1 MAKMKRGLGKG
12 LDSMIPNKKESIE
25 RKSGKETI
33 KTLDVKKENVS
44 RETLVRLSDIEP
56 KQEQPRKR
64 FNEDSIVELADSIRQ
79 VGVIQPLIL
88 QKVEDHYEIIAG
100 ERRYRAARLAGLK
113 EVPSV
118 IRDLSEQ
125 QVLEIALIENIQRE
139 DLNPMEEAQAYQRLI
154 KEFKLKQDEV
164 AEKVGKSRAAVAN
177 SLRLLKLSKKVQEML
192 VEEMITSGHAR
203 ALLAVDNAEQQY
215 ILAVR
220 IFDEKLSVREVEK
233 IIRSIQKQKEEEQV
247 VEEKQILSNEV
258 IYKDLEEQ
266 MKSLLGTKVSI
277 HRKNDNQGKIEIA
290 YYSEEELD
298 RIISFLKK

>member
-1 MAKMKRGLGKG
+1 MKRGGLGKG
-12 LDSMIPNKKESIE
+12 LDSMIPNKQAAAAGKAEKEA
-25 RKSGKETI
+25 GK
-33 KTLDVKKENVS
+33 KTEDTNKDVS
-44 RETLVRLSDIEP
+44 RETLVKLTDIEP
-56 KQEQPRKR
+56 KQDQPRKR
-64 FNEDSIVELADSIRQ
+64 FQEDSLMELADSIRQ
-79 VGVIQPLIL
+79 VGVIQPLVL

-100 ERRYRAARLAGLK
+100 ERRFRAAHMAGLK
-113 EVPSV
+113 EVPAIVREYST
-118 IRDLSEQ
+118 Q

-139 DLNPMEEAQAYQRLI
+139 DLNPIEEAQAYQRLI

-164 AEKVGKSRAAVAN
+164 AEKVAKSRVTITN

-203 ALLAVDNAEQQY
+203 ALLALDNAEQQY
-215 ILAVR
+215 ALAVR

-233 IIRSIQKQKEEEQV
+233 IIRSMQNPKEEKENAQ
-247 VEEKQILSNEV
+247 EPLHNEV

-266 MKSLLGTKVSI
+266 MKRLLGTKVSI
-277 HRKNDNQGKIEIA
+277 NRKNESQGRIEIE

>member
-1 MAKMKRGLGKG
+1 MKRGLGKG

-233 IIRSIQKQKEEEQV
+233 IIRSMQKQKEEEQV

>member
-1 MAKMKRGLGKG
+1 MKRGLGKG

-192 VEEMITSGHAR
+192 VEEMISSGHAR

-233 IIRSIQKQKEEEQV
+233 IIRSVQKQKEEEQV

-266 MKSLLGTKVSI
+266 MKYLLGTKVSI

>member
-1 MAKMKRGLGKG
+1 MKRGLGKG

-33 KTLDVKKENVS
+33 KTLDIKKENVS

-64 FNEDSIVELADSIRQ
+64 FNEDSLVELADSIQQ

-88 QKVEDHYEIIAG
+88 QKVENHYEIIAG

-113 EVPSV
+113 EVPAV

-139 DLNPMEEAQAYQRLI
+139 DLNPMEEAQAYQRLM

-192 VEEMITSGHAR
+192 VEEMISSGHAR

-233 IIRSIQKQKEEEQV
+233 IIRNMQKQKEEKQAE
-247 VEEKQILSNEV
+247 EEKQTFSNEV

>member
-1 MAKMKRGLGKG
+1 MKRGLGKG
-12 LDSMIPNKKESIE
+12 LDSMIPNKKESVE

-33 KTLDVKKENVS
+33 KTLDIKKENVS

-64 FNEDSIVELADSIRQ
+64 FNEDSLVELADSIQQ

-88 QKVEDHYEIIAG
+88 QKVENHYEIIAG

-113 EVPSV
+113 EVPAV

-139 DLNPMEEAQAYQRLI
+139 DLNPMEEAQAYQRLM

-192 VEEMITSGHAR
+192 VEEMISSGHAR

-233 IIRSIQKQKEEEQV
+233 IIRNMQKQKEEKQAE
-247 VEEKQILSNEV
+247 EEKQTFSNEV

>member
-1 MAKMKRGLGKG
+1 MKRGLGKG

-33 KTLDVKKENVS
+33 KTLDVKRENVS

-177 SLRLLKLSKKVQEML
+177 SLRLLKLSKKVQ
-192 VEEMITSGHAR
+192 
-203 ALLAVDNAEQQY
+203 
-215 ILAVR
+215 
-220 IFDEKLSVREVEK
+220 
-233 IIRSIQKQKEEEQV
+233 
-247 VEEKQILSNEV
+247 
-258 IYKDLEEQ
+258 
-266 MKSLLGTKVSI
+266 
-277 HRKNDNQGKIEIA
+277 
-290 YYSEEELD
+290 
-298 RIISFLKK
+298 

>member
-1 MAKMKRGLGKG
+1 MKRGGLGKG
-12 LDSMIPNKKESIE
+12 LDSMIPNKQAAAAGKAEKEA
-25 RKSGKETI
+25 GK
-33 KTLDVKKENVS
+33 KTEGTNKDVS
-44 RETLVRLSDIEP
+44 RETLVKLTDIEP
-56 KQEQPRKR
+56 KQDQPRKR
-64 FNEDSIVELADSIRQ
+64 FQEDSLMELADSIRQ
-79 VGVIQPLIL
+79 VGVIQPLVL

-100 ERRYRAARLAGLK
+100 ERRFRAAHMAGLK
-113 EVPSV
+113 EVPAIVREYST
-118 IRDLSEQ
+118 Q

-139 DLNPMEEAQAYQRLI
+139 DLNPIEEAQAYQRLI

-164 AEKVGKSRAAVAN
+164 AEKVAKSRVTITN

-203 ALLAVDNAEQQY
+203 ALLALDNAEQQY
-215 ILAVR
+215 ALAVR

-233 IIRSIQKQKEEEQV
+233 IIRSMQNPKEEKENAQ
-247 VEEKQILSNEV
+247 EPLHNEV

-266 MKSLLGTKVSI
+266 MKRLLGTKVSI
-277 HRKNDNQGKIEIA
+277 NRKNESQGRIEIE

>member
-1 MAKMKRGLGKG
+1 MKRGLGKG

-192 VEEMITSGHAR
+192 VEEMISSGHAR

-233 IIRSIQKQKEEEQV
+233 IIRSVQKQKEEEQV

>member
-1 MAKMKRGLGKG
+1 MKRGLGKG
-12 LDSMIPNKKESIE
+12 LDSMIPNKKETGE
-25 RKSGKETI
+25 KKNEKEAVKSF
-33 KTLDVKKENVS
+33 DVKREHVS
-44 RETLVRLSDIEP
+44 RETFIKISEIEP
-56 KQEQPRKR
+56 KQDQPRKR
-64 FNEDSIVELADSIRQ
+64 FNEDSLVELADSMRQ

-88 QKVEDHYEIIAG
+88 QKIENHYEIIAG

-113 EVPSV
+113 EVPAI

-139 DLNPMEEAQAYQRLI
+139 DLNPIEEAQAYQRLI

-164 AEKVGKSRAAVAN
+164 AEKVAKSRVSITN

-192 VEEMITSGHAR
+192 VEEMISNGHAR
-203 ALLAVDNAEQQY
+203 ALLAIDNAEQQY
-215 ILAVR
+215 ALAVK

-233 IIRSIQKQKEEEQV
+233 IIRSMQKQKEEQV
-247 VEEKQILSNEV
+247 EKEKQPPLQNEV

-266 MKSLLGTKVSI
+266 MKRLLGTKVSI
-277 HRKNDNQGKIEIA
+277 NRKNDNQGKIEIE

>member
-1 MAKMKRGLGKG
+1 MKRGGLGKG
-12 LDSMIPNKKESIE
+12 LDSMIPNKQAAAAGKAEKEA
-25 RKSGKETI
+25 GK
-33 KTLDVKKENVS
+33 KTEGTNKDVS
-44 RETLVRLSDIEP
+44 RETLVKLADIEP
-56 KQEQPRKR
+56 KQDQPRKR
-64 FNEDSIVELADSIRQ
+64 FQEDSLMELADSIRQ
-79 VGVIQPLIL
+79 VGVIQPLVL

-100 ERRYRAARLAGLK
+100 ERRFRAAHMAGLK
-113 EVPSV
+113 EVPAIVREYST
-118 IRDLSEQ
+118 Q

-139 DLNPMEEAQAYQRLI
+139 DLNPIEEAQAYQRLI

-164 AEKVGKSRAAVAN
+164 AEKVAKSRVTITN

-203 ALLAVDNAEQQY
+203 ALLALDNAEQQY
-215 ILAVR
+215 ALAVR

-233 IIRSIQKQKEEEQV
+233 IIRSMQNPKEEKENAQ
-247 VEEKQILSNEV
+247 EPLHNEV

-266 MKSLLGTKVSI
+266 MKRLLGTKVSI
-277 HRKNDNQGKIEIA
+277 NRKNESQGRIEIE

>member
-1 MAKMKRGLGKG
+1 MKRGGLGKG
-12 LDSMIPNKKESIE
+12 LDSIIPDKQALA
-25 RKSGKETI
+25 GKME
-33 KTLDVKKENVS
+33 KDAVKKKDSFQNDVS
-44 RETLVRLSDIEP
+44 RETLVKLADIEP
-56 KQEQPRKR
+56 KQDQPRKK
-64 FNEDSIVELADSIRQ
+64 FNEDSLAELADSIRQ

-88 QKVEDHYEIIAG
+88 QKIKDHYEIIAG
-100 ERRYRAARLAGLK
+100 ERRFRAAHMAGIK
-113 EVPSV
+113 EVPAIVREYST
-118 IRDLSEQ
+118 Q

-139 DLNPMEEAQAYQRLI
+139 DLNPIEEAQAYQRLI

-164 AEKVGKSRAAVAN
+164 AEKVAKSRVAITN

-203 ALLAVDNAEQQY
+203 ALLALDSAEQQY
-215 ILAVR
+215 ALAVR

-233 IIRSIQKQKEEEQV
+233 IIRSMQKTEEKKEDIQKP
-247 VEEKQILSNEV
+247 LRNEV

-266 MKSLLGTKVSI
+266 MKRLLGTKVSI
-277 HRKNDNQGKIEIA
+277 QRKNESQGKIEIE

>member
-1 MAKMKRGLGKG
+1 MKRGGLGKG
-12 LDSMIPNKKESIE
+12 LDSIIPNKQALA
-25 RKSGKETI
+25 GKME
-33 KTLDVKKENVS
+33 KNAVKKTDSFQNDVS
-44 RETLVRLSDIEP
+44 RETLVKIADIEP
-56 KQEQPRKR
+56 KQDQPRKK
-64 FNEDSIVELADSIRQ
+64 FNEDSLVELADSIRQ

-88 QKVEDHYEIIAG
+88 QKIKDHYEIIAG
-100 ERRYRAARLAGLK
+100 ERRFRAAHMAGLK
-113 EVPSV
+113 EVPAIVREYST
-118 IRDLSEQ
+118 Q

-139 DLNPMEEAQAYQRLI
+139 DLNPIEEAQAYQRLI

-164 AEKVGKSRAAVAN
+164 AEKVAKSRVAITN

-203 ALLAVDNAEQQY
+203 ALLALDSAEQQY
-215 ILAVR
+215 ALAVR

-233 IIRSIQKQKEEEQV
+233 IIRSMQKP
-247 VEEKQILSNEV
+247 EEKKEDIQEPLRNEV

-266 MKSLLGTKVSI
+266 MKRLLGTKVSI
-277 HRKNDNQGKIEIA
+277 QRKNESQGKIEIE

>member
-1 MAKMKRGLGKG
+1 MKRGLGKG

-192 VEEMITSGHAR
+192 VEEMISSGHAR

-233 IIRSIQKQKEEEQV
+233 IIRSMQKQKEEEQV

>member
-1 MAKMKRGLGKG
+1 MKRGLGKG

-139 DLNPMEEAQAYQRLI
+139 DLNPIEEAQAYQRLI

-192 VEEMITSGHAR
+192 VEEMISSGHAR

-233 IIRSIQKQKEEEQV
+233 IIRSVQKQKEEEQV

>member
-1 MAKMKRGLGKG
+1 MKRGLGKG

>member
-1 MAKMKRGLGKG
+1 MKRGLGKG

-33 KTLDVKKENVS
+33 KTLDIKKENVS

-64 FNEDSIVELADSIRQ
+64 FNEDSLVELADSIQQ

-88 QKVEDHYEIIAG
+88 QKVENHYEIIAG

-113 EVPSV
+113 EVPAV

-139 DLNPMEEAQAYQRLI
+139 DLNPMEEAQAYQRLM

-192 VEEMITSGHAR
+192 VEEMISSGHAR

-233 IIRSIQKQKEEEQV
+233 IIRNMQKQKEEKQAE
-247 VEEKQILSNEV
+247 EEKQTFSNEV

-290 YYSEEELD
+290 YYSEEELLSL
-298 RIISFLKK
+298 IHI

>member
-1 MAKMKRGLGKG
+1 MKRGLGKG

-233 IIRSIQKQKEEEQV
+233 IIRSMQKQKEEEQV

-298 RIISFLKK
+298 RII